1 MTRINLLPWRETLR
15 KERRQRFYSMLG
27 GAAAAMGVIILGIH
41 LYVGGLIDDQTRRNN
56 FLKTEITQVE
66 KKISEIKSLENEKQK
81 LLARMDI
88 IQQLQTQR
96 PEIVHIFDEIPR
108 RLPEGIYLTGI
119 TQENN
124 TLLISG
130 VAQSNARIS
139 AFMRQLDESPW
150 FDSPRLEVIQSED
163 KDSVRTSR
171 FKLSVVKT
179 RGNRSRVEGEQ
190 EPS

>member
-15 KERRQRFYSMLG
+15 RERRQRFYSMAG
-27 GAAAAMGVIILGIH
+27 GAAAAMAVIVLGIH
-41 LYVGGLIDDQTRRNN
+41 LYVGGLISDQNQRNH
-56 FLKTEITQVE
+56 FLKTEISHVE
-66 KKISEIKSLENEKQK
+66 KKISEIKSLESEKQK

-108 RLPEGIYLTGI
+108 RLPEGIYLTEI
-119 TQENN
+119 TQQSN
-124 TLLISG
+124 TLLIGG

-163 KDSVRTSR
+163 KGSVRTSR

-179 RGNRSRVEGEQ
+179 KGKTTLVEEQ
-190 EPS
+190 QDKS